1 MIWINHDKTEAIRL
15 ESIDSWVYDTTNDC
29 YSAVLSM
36 NIHGMEVIL
45 TDDDAED
52 VYKILLMMM
61 DGNS

>member
-1 MIWINHDKTEAIRL
+1 M